1 MLYAFADGA
10 QKRRVKWVLILQAV
24 VCVGGMLMVDMYIA
38 GGIVLTALAVFGWYY
53 WKCKKE
59 LGGITGDTAGWFVV
73 ICEGAVTAA
82 AAGLNLLFV

>member
-1 MLYAFADGA
+1 
-10 QKRRVKWVLILQAV
+10 
-24 VCVGGMLMVDMYIA
+24 MVDMYIA